1 MNQNARLAETIASRS
16 PIKGRSIDR
25 KPRGLL
31 SQTQAN
37 SQVETGTIRK
47 AIRHPAGLARHDAP
61 SEPRVNQAN
70 AVVIPQVGQ
79 RRPVNTANVQ
89 GPRPSCV

>member
-1 MNQNARLAETIASRS
+1 MSQNARLARTIAKRS
-16 PIKGRSIDR
+16 PMRGRSIDR
-25 KPRGLL
+25 KPTGLP
-31 SQTQAN
+31 SHTQTK
-37 SQVETGTIRK
+37 SQVETGPIRK
-47 AIRHPAGLARHDAP
+47 AIKLPAGLARHDAP

-79 RRPVNTANVQ
+79 RRPVTVANVQ